1 MALHNET
8 GKKGEQLA
16 AVYLKQNGYAILET
30 NWQYNKYEIDL
41 IAQIG
46 DEVVFVEVKTR
57 KNKFFG
63 EAKNAVTPKKQQHLI
78 NGADCYLE
86 TNKIDA
92 EVRFDVICVYINSS
106 ETSSSEIDHIIDAFG
121 AEW

>member
-8 GKKGEQLA
+8 GKKGEQVALK
-16 AVYLKQNGYAILET
+16 YLMHNGYRILAT
-30 NWQYNKYEIDL
+30 NWQYKKFEIDL

-46 DEVVFVEVKTR
+46 DELIFVEVKTR

-63 EAKNAVTPKKQQHLI
+63 EAKDAVTPKKQQHLI
-78 NGADCYLE
+78 EGAEHYMEQNDL
-86 TNKIDA
+86 DA
-92 EVRFDVICVYINSS
+92 EARFDVICVYYDINHPA
-106 ETSSSEIDHIIDAFG
+106 EPEVEHIVDAFG